1 MKHNILS
8 KRRGSQN
15 YTTIIAIIL
24 VLVIGGGLYYIL
36 QNPGEAPEGDIT
48 DNTGTGGDTP
58 ETPDETQSE
67 IPDFEILLTG
77 AEGDSVTLGPS
88 DFEELTKI
96 EMDGGLLT
104 SAGTLK
110 GPYKYTGVPLSEVL
124 ALVGEITD
132 ENSLRVTAAD
142 GYAMVFTWEELHGE
156 FLTFSAATGDEVE
169 ATEGLIPVLSYW
181 EDDEP
186 LPDGHGPIRLVILG
200 EEGLISEGHFWIKQV
215 AEIEVVAAI
224 REYTLDLSGALNE
237 TMDRAT
243 FESGVNC
250 PDTTPDHQG
259 VYVDGDGGI
268 WTGIPLW
275 LLVGRIDDTITH
287 TASAYSRELADAGA
301 YTVQIIAEDGYTVEL
316 NSSFVKLNE
325 NIVLANELDGAA
337 LPDKYWPLRLVGDDL
352 SSGQMIRNVAE
363 IKLVFGEGDDENG
376 IETPVSA
383 DVPDFEI
390 TLIGDMTEVMTKDVW
405 MTATTCETLQHVYTW
420 TDGEG
425 DEWTGIPVWLLVGR
439 VDDDNAHGADAF
451 NRELAASGY
460 QVSFIASDGYHKEL
474 ESTLIAENNEIIV
487 AYLLNGEALSSEG
500 DKPMAPLR
508 VVGEGLTTGQMV
520 SMLDSIE
527 LIFP

>member
-1 MKHNILS
+1 MKHTILS

-36 QNPGEAPEGDIT
+36 QNPAEVPEGDIT
-48 DNTGTGGDTP
+48 DTTGTGGD
-58 ETPDETQSE
+58 TPDETQSE

-77 AEGDSVTLGPS
+77 TEGDSVTLGPS
-88 DFEELTKI
+88 DFDELTKI

-104 SAGTLK
+104 SAGSIK

-124 ALVGEITD
+124 ALVGEITND
-132 ENSLRVTAAD
+132 NSLRVTAAD
-142 GYAMVFTWEELHGE
+142 GYAMVFTWEELNGD
-156 FLTFSAATGDEVE
+156 FLTFSSATGDEVE
-169 ATEGLIPVLSYW
+169 ATEELIPVLSYLQ
-181 EDDEP
+181 DDEP
-186 LPDGHGPIRLVILG
+186 LSEGHGPIRLVILG

-215 AEIEVVAAI
+215 VEIEVIAAI
-224 REYTLDLSGALNE
+224 REYTLDLSGELNE

-259 VYVDGDGGI
+259 VYVDGYGGI

-275 LLVGRIDDTITH
+275 LLVGRIDDTVTH
-287 TASAYSRELADAGA
+287 TGNAYSRDLADAGA
-301 YTVQIIAEDGYTVEL
+301 YTIQVIAEDGYTVEL

-325 NIVLANELDGAA
+325 NILLANELDGSA

-352 SSGQMIRNVAE
+352 TSGQMIRNVAMV
-363 IKLVFGEGDDENG
+363 KLVFGEDAGEN
-376 IETPVSA
+376 ETENPTEIPKSV
-383 DVPDFEI
+383 DVPVFTI
-390 TLIGDMTEVMTKDVW
+390 TLSGGMTEVMTKDFW
-405 MTATTCETLQHVYTW
+405 MTAITCETLQHVYTW
-420 TDGEG
+420 TDGNG

-439 VDDDNAHGADAF
+439 VDDDNDHGPAAF

-474 ESTLIAENNEIIV
+474 ESTLIAENNEILV
-487 AYLLNGEALSSEG
+487 AYLLNGEALPE
-500 DKPMAPLR
+500 DKAPLR
-508 VVGEGLTTGQMV
+508 VVGEGLETGEMV
-520 SMLDSIE
+520 SKLDRIE

>member
-1 MKHNILS
+1 MKHIGFS
-8 KRRGSQN
+8 KRKGSQN
-15 YTTIIAIIL
+15 TTIILAILL
-24 VLVIGGGLYYIL
+24 VLIVGGGIYYIL
-36 QNPGEAPEGDIT
+36 QNPADVPEADFPDPTDQGTNTPGET
-48 DNTGTGGDTP
+48 HN
-58 ETPDETQSE
+58 
-67 IPDFEILLTG
+67 IPDFEITLTG
-77 AEGDSVTLGPS
+77 EEGDTVTLGPS
-88 DFEELTKI
+88 DFEDLTKI
-96 EMDGGLLT
+96 EMNGGLLT
-104 SAGTLK
+104 SAGTIK

-124 ALVGEITD
+124 ALVGTITD

-142 GYAMVFTWEELHGE
+142 GYAMVFTWEELHGD
-156 FLTFSAATGDEVE
+156 FLTFNPATGDEVE
-169 ATEGLIPVLSYW
+169 ATEELIPVLSYW

-215 AEIEVVAAI
+215 AEIEVIPAI
-224 REYTLDLSGALNE
+224 REYTLDLTGALNE

-243 FESGVNC
+243 FESGTEC

-268 WTGIPLW
+268 WTGMPLW

-287 TASAYSRELADAGA
+287 TASAYNRELADAGA

-316 NSSFVKLNE
+316 NSSFVKLNQ
-325 NIVLANELDGAA
+325 NIILANQLDGLA

-352 SSGQMIRNVAE
+352 DSGQMIRNVAE
-363 IKLVFGEGDDENG
+363 IKLVYGENDGETETPT
-376 IETPVSA
+376 ETPVSA

-390 TLIGDMTEVMTKDVW
+390 TLSGAMTEVMTKDVW
-405 MTATTCETLQHVYTW
+405 MTATTCESLQHVYTW

-425 DEWTGIPVWLLVGR
+425 AEWTGIPVWLLVGR
-439 VDDDNAHGADAF
+439 VDDDNAHGAEAF

-460 QVSFIASDGYHKEL
+460 QVSFVASDGYHKEL
-474 ESTLIAENNEIIV
+474 DSTLIAENNEILV
-487 AYLLNGEALSSEG
+487 AYLVNGDALPE
-500 DKPMAPLR
+500 DKAPLR

-520 SMLDSIE
+520 SMLESIE

>member
-1 MKHNILS
+1 MWYNQHLI
-8 KRRGSQN
+8 KRKGSQTN
-15 YTTIIAIIL
+15 TIIIAIVL
-24 VLVIGGGLYYIL
+24 ALVIGGGLYYML
-36 QNPGEAPEGDIT
+36 QNPAEQPQGDIT
-48 DNTGTGGDTP
+48 DNEGT
-58 ETPDETQSE
+58 ETPVENPDDASD
-67 IPDFEILLTG
+67 IPEFEITLTG
-77 AEGDSVTLGPS
+77 DAGNTITLGPS
-88 DFEELTKI
+88 DFEELTKV

-124 ALVGEITD
+124 SLVGTITD

-142 GYAMVFTWEELHGE
+142 GYAMVFTWEELHGD
-156 FLTFSAATGDEVE
+156 FLTFSSTTGDEIE
-169 ATEGLIPVLSYW
+169 ATMELIPVLAYM

-215 AEIEVVAAI
+215 VDIEVIPAI
-224 REYTLDLSGALNE
+224 REYTLSLSGALNE

-243 FESGVNC
+243 YESGTAC
-250 PDTTPDHQG
+250 PDTTPVHQG

-268 WTGIPLW
+268 WTGMPLW

-287 TASAYSRELADAGA
+287 TANAYSRDLADAGA
-301 YTVQIIAEDGYTVEL
+301 YTIQVIAEDGYTVEL
-316 NSSFVKLNE
+316 NSSFVKLNQ
-325 NIVLANELDGAA
+325 NILLANQFDGAA

-352 SSGQMIRNVAE
+352 TSGQMIRNVAE
-363 IKLVFGEGDDENG
+363 IKLVFGEAGEVE
-376 IETPVSA
+376 IETPVDA

-390 TLIGDMTEVMTKDVW
+390 TLSGDMTEVMTKDVW
-405 MTATTCETLQHVYTW
+405 MTATTCAALQHVYTW
-420 TDGEG
+420 TDTNG

-451 NRELAASGY
+451 NRDLAASGY
-460 QVSFIASDGYHKEL
+460 QVSFVASDGYHKEL
-474 ESTLIAENNEIIV
+474 DSTLIAENNEILV
-487 AYLLNGEALSSEG
+487 AYLVNGEALPE
-500 DKPMAPLR
+500 DKAPLR

>member
-1 MKHNILS
+1 MKHIALS
-8 KRRGSQN
+8 KRKGSQSN
-15 YTTIIAIIL
+15 TIIIAIVL
-24 VLVIGGGLYYIL
+24 LLVIGGGIYYIL
-36 QNPGEAPEGDIT
+36 QNPAETPEGDIT
-48 DNTGTGGDTP
+48 DNGGDT
-58 ETPDETQSE
+58 ETPDETPETSD
-67 IPDFEILLTG
+67 IPDFEITLTV
-77 AEGDSVTLGPS
+77 GDGTSMMLGPS

-104 SAGTLK
+104 SAGSIK

-124 ALVGEITD
+124 ALVGTISD

-142 GYAMVFTWEELHGE
+142 GYAMVFTWEELHGD
-156 FLTFSAATGDEVE
+156 FLTFSAATGDEVAASE
-169 ATEGLIPVLSYW
+169 ELIPVLAYM

-200 EEGLISEGHFWIKQV
+200 EEGLISEGHYWIKQV
-215 AEIEVVAAI
+215 VDIEVIAAI
-224 REYTLDLSGALNE
+224 REYTISLSGARNE

-243 FESGVNC
+243 FESGTKC

-275 LLVGRIDDTITH
+275 LLIGRIDDTITH
-287 TASAYSRELADAGA
+287 TANAYNRDLADAGA

-325 NIVLANELDGAA
+325 DIVLANELDGAA

-352 SSGQMIRNVAE
+352 TSGQMIRNVAE
-363 IKLVFGEGDDENG
+363 IKLVFGEGNT
-376 IETPVSA
+376 ETSTEAPTSV

-390 TLIGDMTEVMTKDVW
+390 TLSGDMTEIMTKDIW

-420 TDGEG
+420 TDGSG
-425 DEWTGIPVWLLVGR
+425 NEWTGIPVWLLVGR

-451 NRELAASGY
+451 NRELAVSGY
-460 QVSFIASDGYHKEL
+460 QISFVASDGYHKEL
-474 ESTLIAENNEIIV
+474 DSTLIAENNEIIV
-487 AYLLNGEALSSEG
+487 AYLLNGEALPSDG

-508 VVGEGLTTGQMV
+508 VVGEGLSTGQMV
-520 SMLDSIE
+520 SMLASIE